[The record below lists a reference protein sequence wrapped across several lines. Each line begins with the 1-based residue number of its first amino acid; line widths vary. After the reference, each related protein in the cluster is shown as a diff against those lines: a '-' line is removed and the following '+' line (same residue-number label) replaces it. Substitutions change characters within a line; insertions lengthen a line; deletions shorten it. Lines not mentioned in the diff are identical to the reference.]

1 MNMDAQPV
9 KFSTLAAVLP
19 PLGGLALLIVGLLL
33 FFEEIRLYNDLD
45 KDGPLAMACWS
56 FAVLITGYALW
67 RGLGIKAINIAVLSL
82 NLLVMVLVVILL
94 ILLSGPM
101 RLF

>member
-1 MNMDAQPV
+1 MNMDAQPA
-9 KFSTLAAVLP
+9 KSFPLNAVLP

-33 FFEEIRLYNDLD
+33 FFEEIRLYKDPD

-56 FAVLITGYALW
+56 LAVLITGYAVW
-67 RGLGIKAINIAVLSL
+67 RGPGNRAINIAVLSL
-82 NLLVMVLVVILL
+82 NLLVMALVIMLM
-94 ILLSGPM
+94 ILLSGSM